1 MANVEVNIIEKTYE
15 DPNPD
20 IKMGAYLTRPSFY
33 EALIHQQDDIKNV
46 GYDWR
51 PNLMKKSL
59 SNYILANDDVE
70 VVVTQYTKL
79 LTYLVDTIQEIRKTI
94 NYAVDKKYKYIS

>member
-20 IKMGAYLTRPSFY
+20 IKMGAYLTRKSFY
-33 EALIHQQDDIKNV
+33 EALVHQQDDLKNI

-59 SNYILANDDVE
+59 SKYLLGNKDVE
-70 VVVTQYTKL
+70 AVVVQYTKL
-79 LTYLVDTIQEIRKTI
+79 LTFIVDTIQQIRKSI

>member
-1 MANVEVNIIEKTYE
+1 MANREVNIIERTYE
-15 DPNPD
+15 DPNEE
-20 IKMGAYLTRPSFY
+20 IKMGAYLTRQSFF
-33 EALIHQQDDIKNV
+33 ESMTHRQDDLKNI

-59 SNYILANDDVE
+59 SKYILANEDVDA
-70 VVVTQYTKL
+70 VVTQYTKL
-79 LTYLVDTIQEIRKTI
+79 LTYIVDVIQQIKKTI

>member
-20 IKMGAYLTRPSFY
+20 IKPGAYLIRQSFY
-33 EALIHQQDDIKNV
+33 ESLVHRQDDLKNV
-46 GYDWR
+46 GFDWR

-59 SNYILANDDVE
+59 SKYLLANKDVSS
-70 VVVTQYTKL
+70 VVTQYTKL
-79 LTYLVDTIQEIRKTI
+79 LTFIVDTIQQIRKSI

>member
-1 MANVEVNIIEKTYE
+1 M
-15 DPNPD
+15 
-20 IKMGAYLTRPSFY
+20 
-33 EALIHQQDDIKNV
+33 
-46 GYDWR
+46 
-51 PNLMKKSL
+51 
-59 SNYILANDDVE
+59 LANDDVE